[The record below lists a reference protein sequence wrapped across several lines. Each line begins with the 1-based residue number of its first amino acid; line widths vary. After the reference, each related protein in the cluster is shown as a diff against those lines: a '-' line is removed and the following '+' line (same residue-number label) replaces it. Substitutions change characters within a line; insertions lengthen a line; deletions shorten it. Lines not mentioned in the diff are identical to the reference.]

1 MRFKCFVSYDGSN
14 FSGWQ
19 IQKEVRTV
27 QEEIQKVLSIIC
39 KEEIIITASGRTD
52 AGVHAEN
59 QVFHFDSDL
68 DIPWKKAMNALLP
81 SDIHIKNVTKVSQN
95 FHARFNAFSKKYGY
109 KINMGEYN
117 VFDRN
122 YILQYNR
129 YIDVQKFKDALN
141 LFIGTH
147 DFTSFNKTPINI
159 IPNQVRTISN
169 IMIEESNGIITIEI
183 MGDGF
188 LRHMIR
194 MLIATALAYS
204 EGNISLDN
212 IKFALE
218 KPDKNLIQF
227 NVDGC
232 GLYLKE
238 VYYTP

>member
-1 MRFKCFVSYDGSN
+1 MRFKAIVSYDGSQ
-14 FSGWQ
+14 FKGWQ
-19 IQKEVRTV
+19 IQDDVRTV
-27 QEEIQKVLSIIC
+27 QGEIEKALSKISKKDIA
-39 KEEIIITASGRTD
+39 ITASGRTD

-59 QVFHFDSDL
+59 QIFHFDSDL
-68 DIPWKKAMNALLP
+68 DIPWKKAMNTLLP
-81 SDIHIKNVTKVSQN
+81 RDIHIQNVTKVSQD
-95 FHARFNAFSKKYGY
+95 FHARFNAISKKYGY
-109 KINMGEYN
+109 KINMREYN

-129 YIDVQKFKDALN
+129 YIDVQKFKEALN
-141 LFIGTH
+141 LFLGTH

-159 IPNQVRTISN
+159 VPNQVRTISD

-204 EGNISLDN
+204 EGKISLDN
-212 IKFALE
+212 IKFSLE